1 MGEDSL
7 ITIEAGPLTH
17 KAQVMLLGDS
27 TVGVFGAYP
36 GYDPV
41 ITNDTFS
48 LPGAI
53 YERLDGKIDVRR
65 NTTQKLYRTKW
76 FTSTF
81 DAMVA
86 LLRHSPIRSPMSR
99 RVQLKVVA
107 SMLTILVEILDG
119 RAPPPSVVPAWEGGL
134 QVEWHRNGV
143 DLEIEV
149 SPSGNIEYFF
159 ASPDEEREGMAWEEI
174 ERLTKYAR
182 TVL

>member
-1 MGEDSL
+1 MTTIVIRPTRRAHRKL
-7 ITIEAGPLTH
+7 IPD
-17 KAQVMLLGDS
+17 DS
-27 TVGVFGAYP
+27 TLWEYHNAASVS
-36 GYDPV
+36 
-41 ITNDTFS
+41 TSDTFS

-53 YERLDGKIDVRR
+53 YERLGGKIDVRR
-65 NTTQKLYRTKW
+65 NTAQKLYRTKW

-86 LLRHSPIRSPMSR
+86 LFRGSSFPSPIPRSI
-99 RVQLKVVA
+99 QLKLVA
-107 SMLTILVEILDG
+107 NMLTILIEVLDSQT
-119 RAPPPSVVPAWEGGL
+119 PPPSVVPTWEGGL